1 MRKWI
6 VNKLFDLM
14 HWIDWQEAL
23 RLSQVSAVSWIIAEN
38 MTDDDD
44 WRTHVWVQGEK
55 PAPKR
60 GRGRPKGSKNKP
72 KVAK

>member
-6 VNKLFDLM
+6 VNRLFDLM
-14 HWIDWQEAL
+14 HWIDWREAG

-38 MTDDDD
+38 MTS
-44 WRTHVWVQGEK
+44 GEPEPE

-72 KVAK
+72 KAS